1 MQVKS
6 ACVSLCGKLKLNTT
20 QNCEYLPNNSNS
32 TCQVLAALLCL
43 HSVGMTANGYRF
55 GRGFAVAWSRR
66 QSSEYVYA
74 LRSPVFAGIA
84 RMQLGKMNNTIGK
97 QEAIYF
103 RNRFRDARAAAEKSD
118 WDCMEIIYALEDFG
132 QVLTGKMQELEGYE
146 SCVTEFVKTHCLD
159 EDRPQYQIDFGRLYA
174 VVRQAR
180 NSAVHRGA
188 RSRYFAPRAV
198 ELILIMEDALM
209 RAADTDKAKDY
220 MAASPVV
227 AQLWQPLSIIR
238 KEMLTNSF
246 THIPYFDKDK
256 GEWFVVSDA
265 VIARYLRPRP
275 YCTYKKSRLNH
286 TLEKALSKG
295 MRRSKPLVVVC
306 PDDLVSNVVCPD
318 ETEDKT
324 PISGLPILVR
334 HPKHNEHLLGIL
346 TASDL
351 M

>member
-1 MQVKS
+1 M
-6 ACVSLCGKLKLNTT
+6 
-20 QNCEYLPNNSNS
+20 
-32 TCQVLAALLCL
+32 
-43 HSVGMTANGYRF
+43 
-55 GRGFAVAWSRR
+55 
-66 QSSEYVYA
+66 
-74 LRSPVFAGIA
+74 
-84 RMQLGKMNNTIGK
+84 GKMNNTIGK

-103 RNRFRDARAAAEKSD
+103 RNRFRDARAAADKSD
-118 WDCMEIIYALEDFG
+118 RDCMEIIYALEDFG
-132 QVLTGKMQELEGYE
+132 QVLTGAQDPSNQNLGKYQN
-146 SCVTEFVKTHCLD
+146 CITKFVDKHYPD
-159 EDRPQYQIDFGRLYA
+159 KDRPQYQIDFGRLYDI
-174 VVRQAR
+174 VRDSR

-198 ELILIMEDALM
+198 ELSLIMEDALM
-209 RAADTDKAKDY
+209 RAADTDKVKDY

-256 GEWFVVSDA
+256 CEWFVVSDA
-265 VIARYLRPRP
+265 DIARYLRS
-275 YCTYKKSRLNH
+275 CSLGIYKKDRLNH

-295 MRRSKPLVVVC
+295 MRRSEPLVVVC
-306 PDDLVSNVVCPD
+306 PDDSVNKVVCPD
-318 ETEDKT
+318 KSDDKA
-324 PISGLPILVR
+324 PLPILVR

>member
-1 MQVKS
+1 M
-6 ACVSLCGKLKLNTT
+6 
-20 QNCEYLPNNSNS
+20 
-32 TCQVLAALLCL
+32 
-43 HSVGMTANGYRF
+43 
-55 GRGFAVAWSRR
+55 
-66 QSSEYVYA
+66 
-74 LRSPVFAGIA
+74 
-84 RMQLGKMNNTIGK
+84 GKMNNTIGK

-118 WDCMEIIYALEDFG
+118 RDCMEIIYALEDFG
-132 QVLTGKMQELEGYE
+132 QVLTGEQDPRNQNLGKYQN
-146 SCVTEFVKTHCLD
+146 CITKFVDKHYPD
-159 EDRPQYQIDFGRLYA
+159 KDRPQYQIDFGRLYDI
-174 VVRQAR
+174 VRDSR
-180 NSAVHRGA
+180 NSAVHKGA

-198 ELILIMEDALM
+198 ELSLIMEDALM
-209 RAADTDKAKDY
+209 CAADTDKVKDY

>member
-1 MQVKS
+1 
-6 ACVSLCGKLKLNTT
+6 
-20 QNCEYLPNNSNS
+20 
-32 TCQVLAALLCL
+32 
-43 HSVGMTANGYRF
+43 
-55 GRGFAVAWSRR
+55 
-66 QSSEYVYA
+66 
-74 LRSPVFAGIA
+74 
-84 RMQLGKMNNTIGK
+84 MNNTIGK

-103 RNRFRDARAAAEKSD
+103 RNRFRDARAAADKSD
-118 WDCMEIIYALEDFG
+118 QDCMEIIYALEDFG

-198 ELILIMEDALM
+198 EISLIMEDALM

-265 VIARYLRPRP
+265 DIARYLRPSGI
-275 YCTYKKSRLNH
+275 YKKDMLSH
-286 TLEKALSKG
+286 TLKNALKEKGICA
-295 MRRSKPLVVVC
+295 SKPQVVC
-306 PDDLVSNVVCPD
+306 PDDLVSKVVCPD
-318 ETEDKT
+318 KSDDKA
-324 PISGLPILVR
+324 PISSLPILVR
-334 HPKHNEHLLGIL
+334 HPEYKKHLLGIL